1 MTLLEISQQV
11 TESML
16 ATIGKRID
24 LMVESYR
31 NGMDRKEWYATKT
44 GACNALDAAID
55 QMMKNGMIINRDYN
69 KLDDAMNRLAFLE
82 YGGNE

>member
-24 LMVESYR
+24 LLTESYR

-44 GACNALDAAID
+44 GETNALDMAID

-69 KLDDAMNRLAFLE
+69 KLDDAMDRLAGLE
-82 YGGNE
+82 YGGEK

>member
-1 MTLLEISQQV
+1 MTLIEISHKV

-16 ATIGKRID
+16 TTIGKRID

>member
-1 MTLLEISQQV
+1 MTLLEISEQV

-24 LMVESYR
+24 LLTESYR

-44 GACNALDAAID
+44 GETNALDMAID

-69 KLDDAMNRLAFLE
+69 KLDDAMDRLADLE
-82 YGGNE
+82 YGGEN

>member
-1 MTLLEISQQV
+1 MTLLEISEKV

-24 LMVESYR
+24 LLTESYR

-44 GACNALDAAID
+44 GETNALDMAID
-55 QMMKNGMIINRDYN
+55 QMMKNGMIMNKDYN
-69 KLDDAMNRLAFLE
+69 KLDDAMDRLADLE
-82 YGGNE
+82 YGGEK

>member
-1 MTLLEISQQV
+1 MTMIEISQQV

-16 ATIGKRID
+16 TTIGKRID
-24 LMVESYR
+24 LMIESYR

-44 GACNALDAAID
+44 GACNSLDAAID

-69 KLDDAMNRLAFLE
+69 KLDDAMDRLADLE

>member
-1 MTLLEISQQV
+1 MTMIEISQQV

-24 LMVESYR
+24 LLTESYR

-44 GACNALDAAID
+44 GETNALDMAID

-69 KLDDAMNRLAFLE
+69 KLDDAMDRLADLE
-82 YGGNE
+82 YGGEK

>member
-1 MTLLEISQQV
+1 MTLLEISEKV

-16 ATIGKRID
+16 TTIGKRID

-55 QMMKNGMIINRDYN
+55 QMMKNGIIINRDYD

>member
-1 MTLLEISQQV
+1 MTLLEISEKV

-16 ATIGKRID
+16 TTIGKRID